1 MNKIS
6 KIILFVIIIIILI
19 FLVSYSASQEITN
32 FEECV
37 SAGNPIMESYPRQ
50 CRDASNDR
58 TFVEEI

>member
-32 FEECV
+32 FEECI
-37 SAGNPIMESYPRQ
+37 SAGNPAMESYPRQ
-50 CRDASNDR
+50 CRDPISDK
-58 TFVEEI
+58 TFIEEI

>member
-6 KIILFVIIIIILI
+6 KIILFAIIIIMLI

-37 SAGNPIMESYPRQ
+37 SAGNPVMESYPRQ
-50 CRDASNDR
+50 CRNPISDR